1 MGKAAYSCRR
11 RREREVDS
19 SQISIID
26 QTHKAKRC
34 PARAL
39 ADYSIALRIFRLR
52 ARVTVAQSDQST
64 NEAE

>member
-19 SQISIID
+19 SHRSASLITNAQSE
-26 QTHKAKRC
+26 
-34 PARAL
+34 ARPGPSE

-52 ARVTVAQSDQST
+52 ARVIVAQST